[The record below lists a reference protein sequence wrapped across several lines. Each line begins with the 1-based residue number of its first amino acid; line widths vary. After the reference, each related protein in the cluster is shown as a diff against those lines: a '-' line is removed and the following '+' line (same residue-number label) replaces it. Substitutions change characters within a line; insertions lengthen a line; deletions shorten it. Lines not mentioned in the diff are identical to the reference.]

1 MTFQPGTSGNPKG
14 RPLGSFKRETQLVLP
29 ELDKQKDVDPLD
41 LMAAIVSNPAAD
53 ISLRL
58 QAAGML
64 APYLHV
70 RGPRLGKKV
79 KLSRPTTVAQAKANI
94 AHLCT
99 LAAKDEISIEAANG
113 LADLQHRYIE
123 AHLGGDA
130 EGYIAMLEA
139 ALLKANANLGIA
151 IQGGMPTM
159 PGTEGVIMPAKLLP
173 SRSRPGEL
181 PPADGNGDDSG
192 QR

>member
-14 RPLGSFKRETQLVLP
+14 RPVGSFKRETTLVLP

-41 LMAAIVSNPAAD
+41 LLAAIVSKPDAD
-53 ISLRL
+53 INLRV
-58 QAAGML
+58 QAAAML
-64 APYLHV
+64 APYRHA
-70 RGPRLGKKV
+70 RIPRLGKKV
-79 KLSRPTTVAQAKANI
+79 RLPEPTSVAQAKANI
-94 AHLCT
+94 ARLCT
-99 LAAKDEISIEAANG
+99 LAANDVIRIDQALG

-139 ALLKANANLGIA
+139 ALMKANANLGIA
-151 IQGGMPTM
+151 VQGGLPTM
-159 PGTEGVIMPAKLLP
+159 PGAENVIMPAKLLSSRARP
-173 SRSRPGEL
+173 SEL

-192 QR
+192 AG